1 MDTLLDLMLAL
12 ALGLLVGVERGW
24 QSRTADEGTR
34 LGGIRTF
41 GLIGLLGGLWAELA
55 EVLGD
60 LLLGMAFAAFA
71 ALLIVA
77 HLRRLERS
85 QDQGITTVVAA
96 LITFALG
103 ALAMRD
109 QALLASAAAV
119 LTTFLLSLKPLLH
132 AWLQRLE
139 AAELQ
144 AALKLLLIS
153 VVMLPVLPNQ
163 GFGPWQV
170 LNPYELWWLVV
181 LIAGIS
187 FAGYVAVKLFGTGRG
202 ILLTGLLGGLTSS
215 TATAL
220 HLARLSRERLP
231 AMLLAA
237 GILVAIA
244 TMFPR
249 MLLLV
254 AVVNPELLPP
264 LLVPFAAMTLTALA
278 AAALAWS
285 RRGAGPVEE
294 APLTNPFQL
303 LPAIK
308 FGLFLAAVMLLTVGL
323 QKALGERGVLV
334 AAAVSGLADVD
345 AITLSIARLAQGSE
359 VSTAVAAQGITLAAM
374 VNTLVKA
381 VLVLVAGDT
390 RLAARFLPFVVLVV
404 GVGGLVLWLGV

>member
-1 MDTLLDLMLAL
+1 METLVDLMLAL
-12 ALGLLVGVERGW
+12 ALGLLIGVERGW
-24 QSRTADEGTR
+24 QSRTAGEGTR
-34 LGGIRTF
+34 LAGIRTF
-41 GLIGLLGGLWAELA
+41 GLVGLLGGLWAELA

-60 LLLGMAFAAFA
+60 LLLGIAFAAFA

-85 QDQGITTVVAA
+85 GDQGITTVVAA

-109 QALLASAAAV
+109 QALLAAVAAV
-119 LTTFLLSLKPLLH
+119 MTTFLLSLKPVLH

-153 VVMLPVLPNQ
+153 VVMLPVLPDR

-187 FAGYVAVKLFGTGRG
+187 FAGYVAVRLFGAGRG

-220 HLARLSRERLP
+220 HLARLSHERLP

-237 GILVAIA
+237 GILLATA

-254 AVVNPELLPP
+254 VVVNPALFQPLLP
-264 LLVPFAAMTLTALA
+264 PFAAMTLTALA

-285 RRGAGPVEE
+285 RRGAGPVAQ
-294 APLTNPFQL
+294 APLSNPFQL

-308 FGLFLAAVMLLTVGL
+308 FGLFLAGVMLLTAGL
-323 QKALGERGVLV
+323 QQALGERGVLV

-359 VSTAVAAQGITLAAM
+359 ISTAVAAQGIALAAM

-381 VLVLVAGDT
+381 LLVLVAGD
-390 RLAARFLPFVVLVV
+390 RRIAARFLPFVLLVV
-404 GVGGLVLWLGV
+404 GAGALALWLDP